1 MTVVVRAVAAE
12 ELPVVSPLMDGVMQ
26 RAYGVA
32 SFAAQIQWYAAV
44 QPDALVVAEVDG
56 VVVGT
61 GCGIAYPDAGFGWV
75 GVIATEPGFERRG
88 IGGLV
93 TERVSEA
100 LAGHGC
106 ASVLDAS
113 LAGGPLYER
122 MGFVDHGPTRVM
134 SREPLG
140 AGGIAPVA
148 QAITDADLA
157 EVAAFDRE
165 AFGGDRSRLIEL
177 LVHGFPD
184 RTAVRRD
191 TDGSVTGFVIAQHGV
206 IGPLA
211 AADDESLD
219 RLVSFAAALAWTRP
233 PQICVPPES
242 THVATLVRLG
252 WRTIRELRHMRR
264 GIDVLPGRGE
274 HYAGR
279 VSLGIG

>member
-1 MTVVVRAVAAE
+1 M
-12 ELPVVSPLMDGVMQ
+12 SPLMDGVMQ

-32 SFAAQIQWYAAV
+32 SFAAQIQWYSAV

-56 VVVGT
+56 VVAGT

-75 GVIATEPGFERRG
+75 GVVATEPGFERRG

-93 TERVSEA
+93 TERVAEI
-100 LAGHGC
+100 LATHGC
-106 ASVLDAS
+106 AAVLDAS

-134 SREPLG
+134 TREPPAV
-140 AGGIAPVA
+140 AGVTAALP
-148 QAITDADLA
+148 AISDADLA
-157 EVAAFDRE
+157 EVGAFDRQV
-165 AFGGDRSRLIEL
+165 FGGDRARLIEL
-177 LVHGFPD
+177 LGRGFPD
-184 RTAVRRD
+184 RTAVIRD
-191 TDGSVTGFVIAQHGV
+191 MAGNVTGYVIAQHSL

-211 AADDESLD
+211 AVDEESLD
-219 RLVSFAAALAWTRP
+219 RLVSFAAALPWTRP

-242 THVATLVRLG
+242 THLATLMRLG
-252 WRTIRELRHMRR
+252 WCTIRELRHMRR